1 MYKLI
6 SKNNIGIV
14 STLLLLILVSQ
25 SNVLSFFSN
34 TILGRSMLIMIILLI
49 SYTNQILGVV
59 SVLIVIIMFNANI
72 GGYKENFTNNIK
84 LPAKFDI
91 PTLPPLPTETQIDTV
106 TNKLNKRQNKGQNK
120 DKKYVAI
127 PFVPPSTSSMPP
139 PITNKITPITDTT
152 SMANDTTNDMPLNTT
167 EGFDL
172 LGTENTLKRG
182 KSSNSITVNNY
193 MRESPNVVPYDSDK
207 FTYLTSYL

>member
-106 TNKLNKRQNKGQNK
+106 TNKLNKRPNRGTNKGTNK
-120 DKKYVAI
+120 DNKTYVPI
-127 PFVPPSTSSMPP
+127 PFVPPSRIDTEMQKTEMDTTDTSS
-139 PITNKITPITDTT
+139 
-152 SMANDTTNDMPLNTT
+152 DMPINTT

-193 MRESPNVVPYDSDK
+193 MRESPNVVPYDTDK
-207 FTYLTSYL
+207 FTYLTAYL

>member
-72 GGYKENFTNNIK
+72 GGYKENFVNNAK
-84 LPAKFDI
+84 PPVKFD
-91 PTLPPLPTETQIDTV
+91 LPPLPTEMPVDTV
-106 TNKLNKRQNKGQNK
+106 TNKNNKRPNKGMNK
-120 DKKYVAI
+120 DNKTYVPI
-127 PFVPPSTSSMPP
+127 PFVPPSRIDTEMQKTEMDTTDTSS
-139 PITNKITPITDTT
+139 
-152 SMANDTTNDMPLNTT
+152 DMPINTT

-193 MRESPNVVPYDSDK
+193 MRESPNVVPYDTDK
-207 FTYLTSYL
+207 FTYLTAY